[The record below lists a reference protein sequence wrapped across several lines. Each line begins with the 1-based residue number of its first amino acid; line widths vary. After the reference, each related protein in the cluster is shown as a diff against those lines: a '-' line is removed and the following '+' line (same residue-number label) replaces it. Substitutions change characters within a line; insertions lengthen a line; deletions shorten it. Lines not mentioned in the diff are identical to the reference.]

1 MHSSFTKNIFSPVLT
16 VAIVTAL
23 LAGCSRGTANTSQL
37 PGGTQAAGSTPVVLY
52 AKYRDGMYSATVNYR
67 DPAALESVDVSLK
80 LKDGI
85 ITDATFQG
93 NPQGKRAQ
101 QFQDLF
107 ASGYKE
113 LVVGKS
119 INEVSLG
126 VVNGSSLTSKG
137 FMDAVQQI
145 RTQAAAS

>member
-1 MHSSFTKNIFSPVLT
+1 MYILFVISPF
-16 VAIVTAL
+16 
-23 LAGCSRGTANTSQL
+23 
-37 PGGTQAAGSTPVVLY
+37 LY
-52 AKYRDGMYSATVNYR
+52 ALIFYQEYLQSGSDRRDCDCVAGRLFPRNCQYISITGRYPSSRLHAGG
-67 DPAALESVDVSLK
+67 ALRKIQRRHVLCYK